1 MKNIGNF
8 IRELRIAKNY
18 SLEELS
24 KGIMTKSFLSK
35 VERGKSD
42 LTSENLFKII
52 DRLNVTFHELN
63 HFHSTSQDNN
73 QADFLTEFQY
83 ARKNNNKFLM
93 KKLAEKE
100 TELFITSRN
109 VRHLHN
115 SIILEQRIN
124 QIENKSFDT
133 SKTEKIIQYLLSID
147 EWTYYE
153 ITVFSNSMFFF
164 NIEQINFFSNLVLKK
179 TEKISNYL
187 IYKYEIH
194 ILLTNI
200 IVNFTRKNH
209 ISYALKLIKQLE
221 NSLDNPIDY
230 YSRIKIKFF
239 EGVCLI
245 KENKLNEGLLLAEKS
260 IKILYNL
267 DDFTNAKI
275 YQDYLDETLKSLSLK

>member
-1 MKNIGNF
+1 M
-8 IRELRIAKNY
+8 
-18 SLEELS
+18 
-24 KGIMTKSFLSK
+24 
-35 VERGKSD
+35 
-42 LTSENLFKII
+42 
-52 DRLNVTFHELN
+52 
-63 HFHSTSQDNN
+63 
-73 QADFLTEFQY
+73 
-83 ARKNNNKFLM
+83 
-93 KKLAEKE
+93 
-100 TELFITSRN
+100 
-109 VRHLHN
+109 
-115 SIILEQRIN
+115 
-124 QIENKSFDT
+124 
-133 SKTEKIIQYLLSID
+133 
-147 EWTYYE
+147 
-153 ITVFSNSMFFF
+153 
-164 NIEQINFFSNLVLKK
+164 LKK

>member
-153 ITVFSNSMFFF
+153 ITVFSNSMFF
-164 NIEQINFFSNLVLKK
+164 
-179 TEKISNYL
+179 L
-187 IYKYEIH
+187 I
-194 ILLTNI
+194 L
-200 IVNFTRKNH
+200 
-209 ISYALKLIKQLE
+209 
-221 NSLDNPIDY
+221 
-230 YSRIKIKFF
+230 
-239 EGVCLI
+239 
-245 KENKLNEGLLLAEKS
+245 NK
-260 IKILYNL
+260 
-267 DDFTNAKI
+267 
-275 YQDYLDETLKSLSLK
+275 